1 MKLQINQKMLTV
13 FQDCNLP
20 MEEGEELILLED
32 DCEGW
37 TRVRRLQS
45 RPDEV
50 NEGYVP
56 SSYIRIH

>member
-1 MKLQINQKMLTV
+1 MIF

-20 MEEGEELILLED
+20 IEEGEELVVLED

-37 TRVRRLQS
+37 TRVRRLHF
-45 RPDEV
+45 RPDEA

-56 SSYIRIH
+56 SSYLRIH